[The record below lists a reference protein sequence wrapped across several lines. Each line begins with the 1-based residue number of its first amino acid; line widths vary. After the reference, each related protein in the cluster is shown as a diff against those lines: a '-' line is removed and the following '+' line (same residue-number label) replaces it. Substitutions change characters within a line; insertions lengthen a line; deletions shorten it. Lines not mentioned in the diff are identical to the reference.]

1 MADPVPTAPV
11 ATPAPA
17 PSKSVG
23 QEVDAELAVIKAR
36 VAVLEADAKTA
47 WADVVAWVKA
57 QWPHFV
63 TWAGTAAVA
72 VKAFGVHIL

>member
-1 MADPVPTAPV
+1 MADS
-11 ATPAPA
+11 TPAAPPTSA

-23 QEVDAELAVIKAR
+23 QEIDAEFAVLKAR
-36 VAVLEADAKTA
+36 VALLESDAKTA

-72 VKAFGVHIL
+72 VKAFGVHVL

>member
-1 MADPVPTAPV
+1 MADATPTTA
-11 ATPAPA
+11 ATPAP
-17 PSKSVG
+17 SKTIG

-63 TWAGTAAVA
+63 TLAGTAALA
-72 VKAFGVHIL
+72 VKAGLLSFL